1 MKKWLLRHIFRHI
14 PWYFPTQIQQNILWD
29 SPRGS
34 GIHPIWVRLKTCFI
48 SRDDDGGDD
57 DDDHMMMMMIN
68 MVVMMMMMITVSS
81 WCRGLLFSDKLTW
94 EFDMI
99 P

>member
-57 DDDHMMMMMIN
+57 DDDDKHGGDDDDDYSKQL
-68 MVVMMMMMITVSS
+68 VQGSTVF
-81 WCRGLLFSDKLTW
+81 R
-94 EFDMI
+94 
-99 P
+99 

>member
-57 DDDHMMMMMIN
+57 DDHMMMM
-68 MVVMMMMMITVSS
+68 MMMMMITVSS

>member
-1 MKKWLLRHIFRHI
+1 M
-14 PWYFPTQIQQNILWD
+14 
-29 SPRGS
+29 
-34 GIHPIWVRLKTCFI
+34 RLKTCFI